1 MSIKITPDFFADIP
15 EPAIPNNR
23 ANRAMV
29 AQVAISTWTFE
40 EMESA
45 LISMLSE
52 RYKQEPE
59 LFEQD
64 IQSLEIDLETLSTFP
79 F

>member
-1 MSIKITPDFFADIP
+1 
-15 EPAIPNNR
+15 
-23 ANRAMV
+23 MV